1 MQRTTPILTR
11 DDDYYCRGNEKWLCR
26 DALSELFTRLPKR
39 VSLQISTRP
48 DPLAV
53 DIFLRRRDGYC
64 ATVYWG
70 LTENNI
76 MFALQPDME
85 DIAGEC
91 VDAGH
96 THVYI
101 TLWDQP

>member
-1 MQRTTPILTR
+1 MQRTTPILIR
-11 DDDYYCRGNEKWLCR
+11 DSDYYCQRNYLWLCR

-48 DPLAV
+48 DPEAV
-53 DIFLRRRDGYC
+53 DIFLRRPNGC
-64 ATVYWG
+64 FETVHWG
-70 LTENNI
+70 LTEDDT
-76 MFALQPDME
+76 LHSLYLDME
-85 DIAGEC
+85 NIAGEF

-101 TLWDQP
+101 TLWER